1 MTRGKWQ
8 HHRDGKLANACHL
21 RRQSTIEVLREFE
34 GRMPPLPSLFLKK
47 RKTRN
52 TAPLKSF
59 SKVVAMLASS
69 STLTLASIQMDRTLS
84 KEVAL

>member
-8 HHRDGKLANACHL
+8 PHRDGKLANACHL
-21 RRQSTIEVLREFE
+21 RRQSKIEVLREFE

-47 RKTRN
+47 RKIRN

-59 SKVVAMLASS
+59 SKVVAMLAIS
-69 STLTLASIQMDRTLS
+69 STLTLSSIQMDGTLS